1 MNSRSN
7 MVKVAVVGGEGIGPE
22 VTAQS
27 QRILNWFAAKRGVP
41 MTLREAQY
49 GIIPYLATGKV
60 LPDDTVEAMDEAD
73 AIVWGATGGP
83 ETKEVPASA
92 RKAGSLLGL
101 RSKYDLYANLRPI
114 VANPA
119 LSDSASLKAHVLK
132 GVDFVIIRE
141 LTSGIYFGEPRGI
154 ETLPDGQ
161 RRGFNTEQYTTNQ
174 IRRVA
179 RSAFE
184 LARTRRNKVCSVDK
198 ANVLETSVVWREEVI
213 ALHQE
218 EFSDV
223 ELTHLYVD
231 HAAMQIVREPAQFD
245 VMVTGNIFGDILS
258 DCAAMASGS
267 LGMLPSAS
275 LGPVDKFGRRKA
287 LYEPVHGS
295 APDIAG
301 KGIANPLGSILS
313 VAMMLRMTLNRPED
327 ADLLEKAVDTA
338 LAAGART
345 ADIAEPGARKLS
357 TMEMGDAVLSALERV
372 GRRQREGARVMAYVS
387 RRSALTIIAGGGAAL
402 AAGKARAE
410 DKAGRVIYPVA
421 VPVYQTQFIADRIG
435 YFKEAGLDCKLI
447 QGGSGVK
454 TREIIASSQGDIGI
468 GDITHPMQLSNRG
481 RAGRVLMPVDTRS
494 SSVMFIIRKDL
505 FDQGINTLEALTA
518 WKRPDGRKP
527 IVSVSSLGGTNHVW
541 ASYYMETM
549 ELDQKV
555 TWIGTGNVDTMMGS
569 LKTKQ
574 VDVLV
579 SSLSLLNDSKE
590 QGWGTLLFDGT
601 DETIWNKYI
610 GGKVPVTSHFTLQS
624 TIDKDPAKMQA
635 FVTAIWRATQ
645 WVKTHTPEQIYDVIE
660 PYVGSTSRAAN
671 ILEITALQ
679 KVADYDATIDAA
691 DFARGE
697 KVWFREMTGIKP
709 LTIADVVSPTF
720 IESARKAFPA

>member
-1 MNSRSN
+1 MDPLCEEIGMNVRSN
-7 MVKVAVVGGEGIGPE
+7 MLKVAIVGGEGIGPE

-27 QRILNWFAAKRGVP
+27 QRILNWFVAKRGVP
-41 MTLREAQY
+41 VMLREAQY
-49 GIIPYLATGKV
+49 GIVPYLATGKV

-83 ETKEVPASA
+83 ETKEVPAAA

-101 RSKYDLYANLRPI
+101 RGKYDLYANLRPI

-119 LSDSASLKAHVLK
+119 LSDSAPLKAHVLK

-161 RRGFNTEQYTTNQ
+161 RRGFNTEQYTTSQ

-198 ANVLETSVVWREEVI
+198 ANVLEASVVWREEVI

-231 HAAMQIVREPAQFD
+231 NAAMQIVREPAQFD

-301 KGIANPLGSILS
+301 RGIANPLGSILS
-313 VAMMLRMTLNRPED
+313 VAMMLRMTLNRSED
-327 ADLLEKAVDTA
+327 ADLLEKAVDVA
-338 LAAGART
+338 LAGGART

-357 TMEMGDAVLSALERV
+357 TVEMGDAVLSALDKV
-372 GRRQREGARVMAYVS
+372 
-387 RRSALTIIAGGGAAL
+387 
-402 AAGKARAE
+402 AGKE
-410 DKAGRVIYPVA
+410 
-421 VPVYQTQFIADRIG
+421 
-435 YFKEAGLDCKLI
+435 
-447 QGGSGVK
+447 
-454 TREIIASSQGDIGI
+454 REHA
-468 GDITHPMQLSNRG
+468 
-481 RAGRVLMPVDTRS
+481 
-494 SSVMFIIRKDL
+494 
-505 FDQGINTLEALTA
+505 
-518 WKRPDGRKP
+518 
-527 IVSVSSLGGTNHVW
+527 
-541 ASYYMETM
+541 
-549 ELDQKV
+549 
-555 TWIGTGNVDTMMGS
+555 
-569 LKTKQ
+569 
-574 VDVLV
+574 
-579 SSLSLLNDSKE
+579 
-590 QGWGTLLFDGT
+590 
-601 DETIWNKYI
+601 
-610 GGKVPVTSHFTLQS
+610 
-624 TIDKDPAKMQA
+624 
-635 FVTAIWRATQ
+635 
-645 WVKTHTPEQIYDVIE
+645 
-660 PYVGSTSRAAN
+660 
-671 ILEITALQ
+671 
-679 KVADYDATIDAA
+679 
-691 DFARGE
+691 
-697 KVWFREMTGIKP
+697 
-709 LTIADVVSPTF
+709 
-720 IESARKAFPA
+720 